1 MIKSKLWILYQ
12 KVCEIQQFLLV
23 GGTKIG
29 VLTEENEIKEPI
41 DEFEKLPWIGLII
54 LKVWR

>member
-1 MIKSKLWILYQ
+1 MNPISKSVWDTAI
-12 KVCEIQQFLLV
+12 LLV

-41 DEFEKLPWIGLII
+41 DEFEKLPWFVLVI
-54 LKVWR
+54 LKVLR